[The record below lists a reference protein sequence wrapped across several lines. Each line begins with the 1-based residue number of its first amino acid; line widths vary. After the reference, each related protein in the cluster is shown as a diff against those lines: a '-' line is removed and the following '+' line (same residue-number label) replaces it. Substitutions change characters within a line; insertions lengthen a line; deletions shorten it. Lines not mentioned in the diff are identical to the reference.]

1 MVNNFQRLSVLVAAL
16 LPVGL
21 AAPVQNEEREA
32 DGFGVV
38 GSTVKGSYIITLK
51 SDLEAR
57 DVESHL
63 DWLNE
68 VQARALNKREFPG
81 VKKHY
86 DIGSYH
92 AYAGKF
98 DEETLE
104 AIKNSPEVADV
115 EEDQLWTLYALTTQ
129 TGAPHGLGSISSRT
143 VGSTRY
149 VYDDTAG
156 QGGFAY
162 IVDSGV
168 LTTHAQF
175 GGRASLGSNPAGGS
189 HVDTSG
195 HGTHVAGTVAG
206 STYGVAKRAS
216 IISVKVFVGN
226 TASTSVILS
235 GYNWAVNDIRTRSRT
250 ATSVI
255 NLSLGGPFSSSF
267 NNAVNA
273 ASSAGVTSV
282 IAAGN
287 ENQAVAN
294 VSPASAASAIAVGAV
309 DASWNIAS
317 YSNWGPGV
325 AIFAAGS
332 NVLSS
337 WIGSNTATRS
347 ISGTSMASPHVAGLV
362 LYLQR
367 LEGVSTP
374 AAIKARI
381 IALATTGRIGGNLR
395 GSPNRLAYNGN
406 GSQ

>member
-32 DGFGVV
+32 ESFGVV
-38 GSTVKGSYIITLK
+38 GSTAKGSYIVTLK

-63 DWLNE
+63 DWLND

-92 AYAGKF
+92 GYSGKF
-98 DEETLE
+98 DDETLE
-104 AIKNSPEVADV
+104 AIKSSPEVAAV
-115 EEDQLWTLYALTTQ
+115 EEDQLWTLFAVTSQ
-129 TGAPHGLGSISSRT
+129 SGAPYGLGSLSSRT
-143 VGSTRY
+143 GSSTTYR
-149 VYDDTAG
+149 YDDSAG
-156 QGGFAY
+156 QGTYAY
-162 IVDSGV
+162 VIDSGV
-168 LTTHAQF
+168 LTTHTQF
-175 GGRASLGSNPAGGS
+175 GGRASLGSNPAGGA
-189 HVDTSG
+189 HTDTSG
-195 HGTHVAGTVAG
+195 HGTHVAGTIGG
-206 STYGVAKRAS
+206 STYGVAKRTN
-216 IISVKVFVGN
+216 IISVKVFLGN

-235 GYNWAVNDIRTRSRT
+235 GFNWAVNDIRTKSRT
-250 ATSVI
+250 GVSVI
-255 NLSLGGPFSSSF
+255 NMSLGGGFSSAF

-273 ASSAGVTSV
+273 ASSQGVTSV

-309 DASWNIAS
+309 DSAWNIAS
-317 YSNWGPGV
+317 YSNWGPGIAV
-325 AIFAAGS
+325 FAAGS

-337 WIGSNTATRS
+337 WIGGTSATRS

-362 LYLQR
+362 VYLQR
-367 LEGVSTP
+367 LEGLTTP
-374 AAIKARI
+374 AAVKARI
-381 IALATTGRIGGNLR
+381 IALATTGRVGGNLR
-395 GSPNRLAYNGN
+395 GSPNRLAYNGVA
-406 GSQ
+406 